1 MSKQKIPLLRRRW
14 FRLILILLYAVS
26 AAVTAGGGFV
36 TLYLYHARYYAAD
49 YETLCHE
56 LINDLCADDMF
67 NLRNKFL
74 SLREEGYFDETIS
87 EQLRTQLENGFM
99 DGYHESQSNFFFTI
113 YDMDDKP
120 LLQSYAAEPQA
131 SRVQVYTDV
140 TYEDVTFN
148 ISWDELEEF
157 SYPENV
163 ENIMIEEFLIASDEE
178 RERYGYGEDASEA
191 ADFETP
197 DVNALHDSKA
207 GSDEQGVYVEGYDDE
222 NYYCKFRFDDEGTP
236 YLEYTDRMPD
246 PAEEPQTYA
255 HVTYQIP
262 HAEPGYYITGCVR
275 ADLTAHDHYYTV
287 RSTVYRRYQLRY
299 VIPAVTAAAAVCFL
313 LCMILLLSQSGYAGD
328 PEEPHGGIFERV
340 PFDVFTAVLGVIMGS
355 ALGLAIHILEISDEH
370 VINLGVISGGFF
382 FCAVLVLWWMHSL
395 AVRIRTGELFRNNLI
410 LKIVL
415 GIWHGLSRLF
425 RFLWDCVTALP
436 GFWQLA
442 LVLAGILGVLLLSD
456 VLLAS
461 VYQPLG
467 IILQILL
474 FAAGSI
480 LLIAVVYNLHILSK
494 GGRTMSGGD
503 FETKIPEKHLFGR
516 FREHADCLNSLGDGM
531 NKAISE
537 RLKSEMFRTE
547 LIANVSH
554 DIRTPLTSI
563 INYTDLLSKLDL
575 KDTQALEYID
585 VLSRQSARLRKL
597 TEDVLEAS
605 KATTGSI
612 KTDKQTMDLRI
623 LIEQMVGEYTEQFD
637 AKNLR
642 IISDISEDPLY
653 VFADGRLL
661 WRVMDNLFAN
671 IRKYAM
677 DGTRVYLNAMQQGD
691 RIFLLL
697 RNISAN
703 QLGISAEALMERFVQ
718 GDRSRNTEGSGL
730 GLSIAQ
736 SLIALHDGA
745 LDLQIDGDLFKVTV
759 TLPAAAPPEQTAE

>member
-1 MSKQKIPLLRRRW
+1 
-14 FRLILILLYAVS
+14 
-26 AAVTAGGGFV
+26 
-36 TLYLYHARYYAAD
+36 
-49 YETLCHE
+49 
-56 LINDLCADDMF
+56 
-67 NLRNKFL
+67 
-74 SLREEGYFDETIS
+74 
-87 EQLRTQLENGFM
+87 
-99 DGYHESQSNFFFTI
+99 
-113 YDMDDKP
+113 
-120 LLQSYAAEPQA
+120 
-131 SRVQVYTDV
+131 
-140 TYEDVTFN
+140 
-148 ISWDELEEF
+148 
-157 SYPENV
+157 
-163 ENIMIEEFLIASDEE
+163 
-178 RERYGYGEDASEA
+178 
-191 ADFETP
+191 
-197 DVNALHDSKA
+197 
-207 GSDEQGVYVEGYDDE
+207 
-222 NYYCKFRFDDEGTP
+222 
-236 YLEYTDRMPD
+236 
-246 PAEEPQTYA
+246 
-255 HVTYQIP
+255 
-262 HAEPGYYITGCVR
+262 
-275 ADLTAHDHYYTV
+275 
-287 RSTVYRRYQLRY
+287 
-299 VIPAVTAAAAVCFL
+299 
-313 LCMILLLSQSGYAGD
+313 
-328 PEEPHGGIFERV
+328 
-340 PFDVFTAVLGVIMGS
+340 
-355 ALGLAIHILEISDEH
+355 
-370 VINLGVISGGFF
+370 
-382 FCAVLVLWWMHSL
+382 
-395 AVRIRTGELFRNNLI
+395 
-410 LKIVL
+410 
-415 GIWHGLSRLF
+415 
-425 RFLWDCVTALP
+425 
-436 GFWQLA
+436 
-442 LVLAGILGVLLLSD
+442 
-456 VLLAS
+456 
-461 VYQPLG
+461 
-467 IILQILL
+467 
-474 FAAGSI
+474 
-480 LLIAVVYNLHILSK
+480 
-494 GGRTMSGGD
+494 MSGGD

-736 SLIALHDGA
+736 SLIALHDGN